1 MKIRQT
7 NIDVQITKRKWY
19 QIYKRGWH
27 KHTNFWSQRC
37 WVRFKWS
44 KEDDLI

>member
-7 NIDVQITKRKWY
+7 DIEVQITKRKWY

-27 KHTNFWSQRC
+27 KHTNWWDQRC

-44 KEDDLI
+44 KEDDLL